1 MEKIS
6 KNKIKLEEAKHKQLR
21 NRTEW
26 KTIIFLRKV
35 LK

>member
-26 KTIIFLRKV
+26 KTIFIRKV